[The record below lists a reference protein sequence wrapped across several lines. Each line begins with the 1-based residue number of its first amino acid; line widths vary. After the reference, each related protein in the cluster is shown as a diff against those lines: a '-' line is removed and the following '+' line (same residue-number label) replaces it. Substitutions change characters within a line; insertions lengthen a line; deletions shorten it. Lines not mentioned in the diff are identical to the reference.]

1 LKIRTKDSYF
11 NWLKNEMSAFQH
23 PVAITLTLKQAI
35 RLYRKEADK
44 IVFTG
49 KYLRLDENEAKKA
62 LRKFH
67 TRLSRKILL
76 RRDFERGVR
85 IPLLP
90 VIERSHSGRLHYH
103 LVVDLAGNPITES
116 VIRDIWSG
124 VKFSAPE
131 IDVKFGCDE
140 GWLNYILKDVD
151 KFGSEELGVDLENV
165 SFSKR
170 AIAA

>member
-1 LKIRTKDSYF
+1 MRIKTKDSYYDWF
-11 NWLKNEMSAFQH
+11 KNEMAAFAS

-35 RLYRKEADK
+35 RLYRKEAGK
-44 IVFTG
+44 IVYID

-76 RRDFERGVR
+76 RCDFVRGVR
-85 IPLLP
+85 IPFLP
-90 VIERSHSGRLHYH
+90 VIERSHNDRLHCH

-116 VIRDIWSG
+116 VIRETWNG

-140 GWLNYILKDVD
+140 GWLRYILKDVD

-165 SFSKR
+165 SFGKR

>member
-1 LKIRTKDSYF
+1 
-11 NWLKNEMSAFQH
+11 MAAFAL

-35 RLYRKEADK
+35 RLHQKVEGK

-49 KYLRLDENEAKKA
+49 EYLRLDENEAKKA

-76 RRDFERGVR
+76 RCDFVRGVR
-85 IPLLP
+85 IPFLP
-90 VIERSHSGRLHYH
+90 VIERSHNGRLHYH
-103 LVVDLAGNPITES
+103 IVVDLAGKPITES
-116 VIRDIWSG
+116 VIRETWNG
-124 VKFSAPE
+124 VKFSEPQ

-140 GWLNYILKDVD
+140 GWLRYILKDVD
-151 KFGSEELGVDLENV
+151 KFGSEELGVDLDNI

-170 AIAA
+170 SFAAELSRL